1 MELKRALDLK
11 AGAVKRLTM
20 KTMDEK
26 RGKKKF
32 KLIFTSPGASS
43 CWGSK
48 GAVGL
53 AASRSGEPQG
63 TQGSI

>member
-11 AGAVKRLTM
+11 AGAVKRLMM

-26 RGKKKF
+26 RAKKKF
-32 KLIFTSPGASS
+32 KLIFTPPGVSS

-53 AASRSGEPQG
+53 AALWSGEPEG